1 MFAIWLD
8 RLQALSTAQFM
19 TLEFLVMAAVGGAAA
34 YIKLT
39 GGNDAQ
45 S

>member
-1 MFAIWLD
+1 MFVIWLD
-8 RLQALSTAQFM
+8 RLQALSFAQFF
-19 TLEFLVMAAVGGAAA
+19 TLELLVMAAVGCTLA